1 MTIADFRKLVA
12 TWCQSESKEASKF
25 SHIQS
30 LTNFLE
36 EVLYEEYEPTKAGD
50 HGNFGYRLAR
60 WIGNAETESHRKA
73 LFLILG
79 HLIFFGRDQ
88 MQAGYLTA
96 FSKNV
101 LHWLLATEK
110 LPFFR
115 EDTEQQLRSALS
127 RTVFTE
133 ITDSFGLT
141 KFLHLNNVDGH
152 KQRYTW
158 EQHKGS
164 WRKGKF
170 LRQVMGRRWWSRT
183 GKKDKLVLFEDF
195 VGSGSQMKKAAE
207 RACSLSKTIPV
218 LLCPIVICPG
228 GAKLARSLARKH
240 AHLTFSPVIE
250 LPERSFLGQMPI
262 DEEHPDFDAI
272 RTTLISLHPKVRGTH
287 GSWLQAT
294 SPFGYRETG
303 AIFCKHDNCPDNTL
317 PAIHHESDL
326 DWKPLFHRTSREP
339 V

>member
-1 MTIADFRKLVA
+1 MTRADFRKLVS
-12 TWCQSESKEASKF
+12 TWCQSESAEASKF
-25 SHIQS
+25 SHIRS
-30 LTNFLE
+30 LTDFLE

-60 WIGNAETESHRKA
+60 WIGNAERESHRKA

-115 EDTEQQLRSALS
+115 EDTEQKLKLALS
-127 RTVFTE
+127 RTAFTE

-141 KFLHLNNVDGH
+141 TFLHLNNVAGH

-158 EQHKGS
+158 EQHKKS
-164 WRKGKF
+164 WKKRRF
-170 LRQVMGRRWWSRT
+170 LRQVMGQNCWSRK
-183 GKKDKLVLFEDF
+183 GNKDKLVLFEDF
-195 VGSGSQMKKAAE
+195 VGSGSQMHKAVE
-207 RACSLSKTIPV
+207 RACSLSKAIPV

-228 GAKLARSLARKH
+228 GAKLARSLAREH

-250 LPERSFLGQMPI
+250 LPRNMFLSKEHRDQ
-262 DEEHPDFDAI
+262 EHPDFDAI
-272 RTTLISLHPKVRGTH
+272 RDTLIALHPKVSGTK
-287 GSWLQAT
+287 GSWLQST
-294 SPFGYRETG
+294 SPFGYRDTG